1 MKRYKQHCEYPYQ
14 DQILNV
20 NGLREVPD
28 FIENKNGTITS
39 YNPKLYDTT
48 RAIRMTLDRASTTG
62 SVPLKDIYNTGIE
75 YEDQYCVN
83 NGQITYYIDNEIKD
97 AFYKP
102 IYDIPFKTIPY
113 MYRDPMTSYKPHYIL
128 VNSNQSVDNYS
139 PLTSINDTSFHREN
153 LIASQQ
159 AKFNQTRITP
169 FY

>member
-1 MKRYKQHCEYPYQ
+1 
-14 DQILNV
+14 
-20 NGLREVPD
+20 
-28 FIENKNGTITS
+28 
-39 YNPKLYDTT
+39 
-48 RAIRMTLDRASTTG
+48 
-62 SVPLKDIYNTGIE
+62 
-75 YEDQYCVN
+75 
-83 NGQITYYIDNEIKD
+83 
-97 AFYKP
+97 
-102 IYDIPFKTIPY
+102 